1 MQEDTIETRQEPIR
15 AEKLP
20 QVDLFKGIAIF
31 MIVLTHSA
39 HPFSLPIWATWLP
52 RFGQMGCQIFLV
64 LSAFTLCLSYER
76 KRPRYL
82 SFVKTRFLRLALEY
96 WCVLLLNTLIAG
108 ISILATGENAL
119 GTDLNPKHILINAL
133 LLHGLVPAANNS
145 VIRGGWFVGTIFL
158 FYLLFPLLFRLYRSR
173 LFGNHRH
180 ITFPLAFFVLGAG
193 VMLFV
198 GLVYPKQ
205 TIANNSFFY
214 YSIVNQMPP
223 LALGFSLF
231 TLYRSEKTVKFP
243 LWKGLVALTV
253 SVALFFGGIPYAFAF
268 VPFAFALGFFY
279 FFLLSLRSS
288 CQGKLARAVG
298 RCGII
303 SFEIYLLHM
312 YIVYD
317 VQKAWN
323 SLLFSGQSQGLLAYV
338 VWLPI
343 AFALS
348 LGIGFL
354 FHLLFFSAQKK
365 LKHLFQKKTP
375 PQT

>member
-173 LFGNHRH
+173 LF
-180 ITFPLAFFVLGAG
+180 A
-193 VMLFV
+193 
-198 GLVYPKQ
+198 
-205 TIANNSFFY
+205 S
-214 YSIVNQMPP
+214 
-223 LALGFSLF
+223 
-231 TLYRSEKTVKFP
+231 
-243 LWKGLVALTV
+243 
-253 SVALFFGGIPYAFAF
+253 
-268 VPFAFALGFFY
+268 
-279 FFLLSLRSS
+279 
-288 CQGKLARAVG
+288 
-298 RCGII
+298 
-303 SFEIYLLHM
+303 
-312 YIVYD
+312 
-317 VQKAWN
+317 QK
-323 SLLFSGQSQGLLAYV
+323 
-338 VWLPI
+338 
-343 AFALS
+343 
-348 LGIGFL
+348 
-354 FHLLFFSAQKK
+354 
-365 LKHLFQKKTP
+365 
-375 PQT
+375 